1 MRPVDRRSFL
11 KGLSSSMAAL
21 MSPDRIFAQSTAAK
35 ECWLRVCVPVII
47 EDPASNTH
55 TDIILTSA
63 TFDGLDGY
71 RDSAHATDYELRLY
85 DAAGNEQP
93 IDGASK
99 LLRLTVPAMRT
110 TVIPCSQLLRSKKSF
125 WGAMSIK
132 VWSKGR
138 SPLYTSDLFSAA
150 YARWN
155 FSQSFDT
162 LHAHPDPL
170 QFQTHDRFFSSMP
183 FPSLEEF
190 QCALSLF
197 NPYETPSS
205 GRIIVYSP
213 EGSRHKE
220 IAYNLAPFGS
230 TLLDLNEGRLSAD
243 MGSIISRPSA
253 SKTGRSGSL
262 TIENDEAK
270 AKNFAYM
277 IIRGKTGNSIAA
289 EHTIHQTNYQVI
301 RASSPFGADQSF
313 RPRGWVYSC
322 FIFNRVHIG
331 GLDLSSRVY
340 LGAGRPLE
348 DEMWL
353 LAYTTDAEG
362 NLQWTTRHDE
372 GLGALLPRGFL
383 SQGAI
388 RLRPFQSCDL
398 DCERLSLKKNFA
410 GGIGIATSPQTSHV
424 LMKVEVRIHN
434 WSTAAFSHFR
444 PGARSGR
451 MLEGVRGRGGLA
463 SDYIVTG
470 ARLIPASEQM
480 EADSLLGI
488 FNLDQDTSGAPVV
501 EAFNKD
507 GFLARKSL
515 GEIPGWGCRH
525 ILLSSLFPELVSKG
539 AGPMTLRLYDRRAVV
554 ILSAMH
560 IDYKRRDVAIDH
572 GSDRFSTVID
582 YGCV

>member
-1 MRPVDRRSFL
+1 MHSVDRRYFL
-11 KGLSSSMAAL
+11 AGLSSSMAAL
-21 MSPDRIFAQSTAAK
+21 MSPRPLFATAK

-47 EDPASNTH
+47 EDPASGIH

-63 TFDGLDGY
+63 TFDGLDGH
-71 RDSAHATDYELRLY
+71 RDREHATDYELQLY
-85 DAAGNEQP
+85 DAAGNAQP
-93 IDGASK
+93 IDGASRVLK
-99 LLRLTVPAMRT
+99 LTVPAMRT
-110 TVIPCSQLLRSKKSF
+110 TVLPCSQLLRSQKSF
-125 WGAMSIK
+125 RGAMSIR
-132 VWSKGR
+132 VWSKGKA
-138 SPLYTSDLFSAA
+138 PLYTSDLFSAA

-155 FSQSFDT
+155 FPTGFDT

-183 FPSLEEF
+183 FPSLTEF
-190 QCALSLF
+190 QCALSIF
-197 NPYETPSS
+197 NPYETQSS
-205 GRIIVYSP
+205 GRILVYSP
-213 EGSRHKE
+213 EGSRRQE
-220 IAYNLAPFGS
+220 IAYNLPPFGS
-230 TLLDLNEGRLSAD
+230 TLLDINEGRLSAD
-243 MGSIISRPSA
+243 MSSLIPRPSS
-253 SKTGRSGSL
+253 SKSGLSGSL
-262 TIENDEAK
+262 TIENDEAR

-277 IIRGKTGNSIAA
+277 IIRGKTANSIAA
-289 EHTIHQTNYQVI
+289 EHTIHQTNYPVS
-301 RASSPFGADQSF
+301 RAVSPFGADQSF

-322 FIFNRVHIG
+322 FIFNGVKIG
-331 GLDLSSRVY
+331 GLEMSSRVY
-340 LGAGRPLE
+340 LSAGRPLE
-348 DEMWL
+348 EEMWL

-372 GLGALLPRGFL
+372 GLRSFLPEGFL

-398 DCERLSLKKNFA
+398 DVERLSLKKNFA

-434 WSTAAFSHFR
+434 WATAAFSHFR

-470 ARLIPASEQM
+470 ARLLPASEQM
-480 EADSLLGI
+480 EADSLLGV
-488 FNLDQDTSGAPVV
+488 FNLDQNIAGDPVI

-560 IDYKRRDVAIDH
+560 IDYKRRDAAIDH
-572 GSDRFSTVID
+572 GSDRFSTFID
-582 YGCV
+582 YGCI

>member
-1 MRPVDRRSFL
+1 MRSVDRRSFL
-11 KGLSSSMAAL
+11 AGLSTSMAAL
-21 MSPDRIFAQSTAAK
+21 MAPGKLFAASETAK
-35 ECWLRVCVPVII
+35 ECWLNVCVPLII
-47 EDPASNTH
+47 EDPASNIH

-85 DAAGNEQP
+85 DAAGNAQP
-93 IDGASK
+93 IDGASR
-99 LLRLTVPAMRT
+99 LLRLSVPAMRT
-110 TVIPCSQLLRSKKSF
+110 TVIPCSQLLRSKQSF
-125 WGAMSIK
+125 WGAMSIRL
-132 VWSKGR
+132 WSRGK
-138 SPLYTSDLFSAA
+138 SPLYASDLFSAA

-155 FSQSFDT
+155 FAESFDT

-197 NPYETPSS
+197 NPYQTPSS
-205 GRIIVYSP
+205 GRIIVYAKD
-213 EGSRHKE
+213 GSRHKE
-220 IAYNLAPFGS
+220 LPYNLPPFGS
-230 TLLDLNEGRLSAD
+230 TLLNLNEGRLSSDIGQIAA
-243 MGSIISRPSA
+243 RPST
-253 SKTGRSGSL
+253 SKSGRGGSL
-262 TIENDEAK
+262 TIENDEARV
-270 AKNFAYM
+270 KNFAYM
-277 IIRGKTGNSIAA
+277 IIRGKTSNSIAA
-289 EHTIHQTNYQVI
+289 EHTIHQTNYTVS
-301 RASSPFGADQSF
+301 RGASPFGADQSF

-322 FIFNRVHIG
+322 FVFNGVKLG
-331 GLDLSSRVY
+331 GLDMSSRVY
-340 LGAGRPLE
+340 LSAGRPLE

-372 GLGALLPRGFL
+372 GLGAALPDGFL

-398 DCERLSLKKNFA
+398 DFERLSLKKGFA

-424 LMKVEVRIHN
+424 LMKVEVRIQN
-434 WSTAAFSHFR
+434 WATAAFSHFR

-451 MLEGVRGRGGLA
+451 LLEGVRGRGGVA
-463 SDYIVTG
+463 TDYIVTG
-470 ARLIPASEQM
+470 ARLAPAAEQM
-480 EADSLLGI
+480 EADSLVGI
-488 FNLDQDTSGAPVV
+488 FNLDQDRSGDPVI

-507 GFLARKSL
+507 GFLARKPL

-525 ILLSSLFPELVSKG
+525 IMLSSLFPELVSKG

-554 ILSAMH
+554 IMSALH

-572 GSDRFSTVID
+572 GSDRFSTFID